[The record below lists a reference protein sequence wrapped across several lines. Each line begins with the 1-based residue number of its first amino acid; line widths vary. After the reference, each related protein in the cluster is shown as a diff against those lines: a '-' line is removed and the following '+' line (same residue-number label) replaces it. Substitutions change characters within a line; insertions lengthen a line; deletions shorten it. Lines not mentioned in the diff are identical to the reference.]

1 MRLLVVGAGS
11 TGGYFGG
18 RLAQAGRDVTFLV
31 RPKRAERLRQRGLE
45 IISPHGDVTLDQPQL
60 VTAGEIRGTYDALLL
75 TVKAFSLAAALD
87 DMAPAIGPDT
97 MILPVL
103 NGMKHVDVLT
113 ARFGE
118 KSLVGCV
125 CKVATQ
131 VDDDGRIVQ
140 LNKLQ
145 DIAFGEMDG
154 AASPRTQ
161 RIDVFMQGAGFDAR
175 LSATIAREMWEKWVL
190 LATLGGVTCLMR
202 GTIGEIEAVPGGA
215 DFVLRFLDEV
225 VAVVRAVGVAPADAF
240 LSATRTLF
248 TTKGS
253 PQASSMYRDL
263 QKGSPIEVEQI
274 IGDLL
279 ARGRGAGIATP
290 LLAAAYAHLCVYQ
303 NRVTAAA

>member
-31 RPKRAERLRQRGLE
+31 RPGRAERLRRNGLQL
-45 IISPHGDVTLDQPQL
+45 ISPHGDVTLERPQL
-60 VTAGEIRGTYDALLL
+60 VTAGEIRGTYDAVLL
-75 TVKAFSLAAALD
+75 TVKAFSLQAALE
-87 DMAPAIGPDT
+87 DMAPAVGPDT

-103 NGMKHVDVLT
+103 NGMKHVDILT
-113 ARFGE
+113 ARFGA
-118 KSLVGCV
+118 KALVGCV
-125 CKVATQ
+125 CKVATL

-145 DIAFGEMDG
+145 DIAYGEMDG
-154 AASPRTQ
+154 TESPRTH
-161 RIDVFMQGAGFDAR
+161 RIDAFMQGAGFDAR

-202 GTIGEIEAVPGGA
+202 GTIGEIEVAPGGA

-225 VAVVRAVGVAPADAF
+225 VAVVRAVGVAPGDGF
-240 LSATRTLF
+240 LAATRTLL

-253 PQASSMYRDL
+253 PQTSSMYRDL

-279 ARGRGAGIATP
+279 VRGRSAGFATP
-290 LLAAAYAHLCVYQ
+290 LLATAYTHLSVYQ
-303 NRVTAAA
+303 NRVLAAA